1 MGTEILK
8 FQKVGFNAHR
18 LRNEE
23 GGYFDIEIN
32 FVKAI
37 NDEIKRNSQC
47 LAQIVGDPDKKYW
60 IDERDEKVA
69 LSVIQWLG
77 TPVGQGFLDKVSKM
91 PNP

>member
-1 MGTEILK
+1 MRAE
-8 FQKVGFNAHR
+8 FEKVGFNAHR
-18 LRNEE
+18 LKKEE
-23 GGYFDIEIN
+23 DGYFDKEIN

-37 NDEIKRNSQC
+37 NDEIRMNSQC
-47 LAQIVGDPDKKYW
+47 LAQIVGDPDKKHW

-91 PNP
+91 PKP